1 MAGALEHWPRESALD
16 SRQTGKGSKRF
27 SSVTCAQSGGI
38 VWWSHALRTGWMESE
53 MAEQAREASWKSLA
67 FYVMLFGAVAGYVAI
82 ELGSP
87 GDDSVEWENSSPRW
101 PDLATDEANSV
112 YERTVEFAR
121 RRPNGEL
128 VRVSWPDTGE
138 PPWLRLRAMKS
149 GLWTV
154 DGVAGY
160 LGPDGVK
167 TFHLH
172 GEFLRGTGEC
182 VYMEFGG
189 DVAISRKSRR
199 Y

>member
-1 MAGALEHWPRESALD
+1 MADVLEHRPRENALD
-16 SRQTGKGSKRF
+16 SRQAGKRSKRF
-27 SSVTCAQSGGI
+27 SSAACAQSGRVVG
-38 VWWSHALRTGWMESE
+38 SSQALRPGCMGSE
-53 MAEQAREASWKSLA
+53 MSEQARESSWKSLA

-82 ELGSP
+82 EFGSP
-87 GDDSVEWENSSPRW
+87 GDDSVEWENSSPHW

-112 YERTVEFAR
+112 YEQTVEFAR

-160 LGPDGVK
+160 LGPDGAK

-182 VYMEFGG
+182 VYMELGG
-189 DVAISRKSRR
+189 DVAISRKPRR